1 VKENSL
7 KNLKPFQK
15 GNKNSKGRPKGS
27 LNRSTLIKQWLT
39 IKIESENPFT
49 SKIEKLTLEDF
60 IVLGMIEGAKKG
72 SKPCADFLFD
82 AKYGKQTTPL
92 EVDLDIVSVDWE
104 ILAREFEKSAV
115 NLTQNHIQKIPNK
128 P

>member
-1 VKENSL
+1 MKENSL

-27 LNRSTLIKQWLT
+27 LNRSTLIKQWLK

-49 SKIEKLTLEDF
+49 NKIENLTLEDL

-104 ILAREFEKSAV
+104 ILSREFDKSNA
-115 NLTQNHIQKIPNK
+115 LFSQNSVAKKPNK